1 MLLVCE
7 KLVWGKWLKKL
18 NGFWRRVYTL
28 PILLISFVIFNA
40 VGGGQLLQD
49 LKGMFGFGGLPV
61 WSFET
66 GYFLRSY
73 AILLLAA
80 VVGATP
86 LPKRSW
92 QRISESRAGSYVSL
106 VAEPLFVLAML
117 LIGTA
122 YLVDGS
128 FNPFLYFRF

>member
-1 MLLVCE
+1 V
-7 KLVWGKWLKKL
+7 
-18 NGFWRRVYTL
+18 L
-28 PILLISFVIFNA
+28 PLLLISFAIFNA
-40 VGGGQLLQD
+40 ANMQQLTGD
-49 LKGMFGFGGLPV
+49 LKNMIGLGGLHL

-66 GYFLRSY
+66 GYYLRSY
-73 AILLLAA
+73 AVLLLAA

-86 LPKRSW
+86 LPKKLW
-92 QRISESRAGSYVSL
+92 QRFAATRAGRYVS
-106 VAEPLFVLAML
+106 VAAEPLFVLAML